1 MDKKIYPHHL
11 KTIEEVIID
20 LAHALDN
27 SEDVD
32 KALEYLWVA
41 ERNLSERV
49 IYDIEGIDL
58 NQ

>member
-11 KTIEEVIID
+11 KSIEEVIIS
-20 LAHALDN
+20 LAHALDC

-32 KALEYLWVA
+32 KALGYLWMA
-41 ERNLSERV
+41 ERTLSERV